1 MNMNLKEKLTK
12 VKIKLSETE
21 REYKI
26 GQDEIKEL
34 EKKKADLAVNL
45 MIQKNEKNKTEMD
58 QVSKRLTKI
67 GSDIKFL
74 PNIIES
80 LKRKIEELNFTISK
94 ENGVAR
100 GLEQAKKIEK
110 IKAMSQKFYKDL
122 QNIKILNDKLGEE
135 WHRLHEAG
143 INIGGKGVCT
153 GSKDGLRTLLE
164 ITAAEIN
171 GQGRKPILFASIPNF
186 RI

>member
-1 MNMNLKEKLTK
+1 MNMNLEEKLTK
-12 VKIKLSETE
+12 VEIKLSETE

-26 GQDEIKEL
+26 RQDEIKEL

-45 MIQKNEKNKTEMD
+45 MIQKNEKNKNEMD

-67 GSDIKFL
+67 RADIEFL

-80 LKRKIEELNFTISK
+80 LKRKIEELNITISK
-94 ENGVAR
+94 EKGVAR

-122 QNIKILNDKLGEE
+122 QNIKKLNDELGEE
-135 WHRLHEAG
+135 WHRLYEAG
-143 INIGGKGVCT
+143 VDIGGGGVCT

-164 ITAAEIN
+164 VTAAEMN
-171 GQGRKPILFASIPNF
+171 GQGRKPILFGSIPNF
-186 RI
+186 KI